1 MPAKSAK
8 IEIKIDIQVCTFLYH
23 LLPAAAGKLCIPL
36 VYACYAIYFCYLYIH
51 KDMHVLILLPAA
63 AEQKKKT
70 AKHIHN
76 YI

>member
-8 IEIKIDIQVCTFLYH
+8 MYIKMNIQVCTFLYC
-23 LLPAAAGKLCIPL
+23 LLPADAGKLCIPL

-63 AEQKKKT
+63 AEQKEDRQAYT
-70 AKHIHN
+70 
-76 YI
+76 